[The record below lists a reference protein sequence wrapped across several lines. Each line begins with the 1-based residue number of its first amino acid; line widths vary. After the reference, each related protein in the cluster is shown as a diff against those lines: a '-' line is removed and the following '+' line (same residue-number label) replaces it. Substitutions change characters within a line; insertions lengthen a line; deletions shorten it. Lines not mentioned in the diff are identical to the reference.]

1 MSETDPAAN
10 EITPPDAAVSE
21 KLAGRTMR
29 VARKPLALKEAAD
42 AASLHDGQAAP
53 DPAHADSLA
62 RQRLA
67 GWLAILERLEAGY
80 ADPDFD
86 PAKAPPRRVVP
97 PPSKSGTQLPPGVN
111 PEDVKDPEA
120 RRAYIAA
127 IQQNAERTAAYA
139 RNAALYQ
146 ARAVI
151 IDRAPASIADAHR
164 TLGLPVAEA
173 EAMITGADITDAD
186 KDALLASRC
195 AEPRP
200 HLADSDAP
208 CWLRTAWPRRR
219 SGVLSGTPVIV
230 GFQRC
235 ITWSPLHEGT
245 DR

>member
-21 KLAGRTMR
+21 KLAEYDESR
-29 VARKPLALKEAAD
+29 APLALKEAAD

-67 GWLAILERLEAGY
+67 GWLAILERLKRDM
-80 ADPDFD
+80 DPDFD

-139 RNAALYQ
+139 RNAKLYQ

-186 KDALLASRC
+186 KDALLA
-195 AEPRP
+195 P
-200 HLADSDAP
+200 
-208 CWLRTAWPRRR
+208 LR
-219 SGVLSGTPVIV
+219 
-230 GFQRC
+230 
-235 ITWSPLHEGT
+235 
-245 DR
+245 